1 LSLFKKIAD
10 SYEKNKP
17 FVAYNKPNE
26 TLLSGFFLSNDTLQ
40 KNTDFNASGFVF
52 APFNEDE
59 DAIIFPLE
67 QSECIN
73 EDLYFM
79 DTFLESKSVLDNP
92 DVTLKEKHI
101 EIVAKAIAK
110 IKEQN
115 CKKIVISR
123 FEEIQLSSFDLLAVF
138 KSLLHY
144 YRNAFVY
151 VWFHPKVGLWLGAT
165 PETLLHVS
173 ENTFQTMSLA
183 GTQLFNENKNPIW
196 KSKELEEQILV
207 TNFIKKQLQ
216 PISSYLKINN
226 TETVRAGT
234 LLHLRTRV
242 EGQLK
247 KNISLENLI
256 RAIHPTPAVCG
267 LPREESKKF
276 ILKNESYNRD
286 FYTGFLGE
294 LNLSNGKNDKQRSI
308 LFVNLRC
315 MSIAS
320 NVAKIYAGG
329 GITKD
334 SDPEKEWLETVAK
347 SNTMKQVL

>member
-1 LSLFKKIAD
+1 MSLFKKIAD
-10 SYEKNKP
+10 HYEKNKP
-17 FVAYNKPNE
+17 FVAYNKPND
-26 TLLSGFFLSNDTLQ
+26 TLLSAFFLSNDSLQ
-40 KNTDFNASGFVF
+40 KIKDFTASGFVF

-59 DAIIFPLE
+59 DAIIFPLDK
-67 QSECIN
+67 SEFIN
-73 EDLYFM
+73 EDLYYKDYFIENQPV
-79 DTFLESKSVLDNP
+79 LENP
-92 DVTLKEKHI
+92 CTNLKEAHI
-101 EIVAKAIAK
+101 EIVAKAISK

-123 FEEIQLSSFDLLAVF
+123 LEEIQLSSFDLLAVF
-138 KSLLHY
+138 KSLLYH

-165 PETLLHVS
+165 PETLLHVT
-173 ENTFQTMSLA
+173 ENSFQTMSLA
-183 GTQLFNENKNPIW
+183 GTQLFNENKKPIW

-207 TNFIKKQLQ
+207 TTFIENQLK
-216 PISSYLKINN
+216 PISSDLKINS
-226 TETVRAGT
+226 TETVRAGS
-234 LLHLRTRV
+234 LLHLRTKV
-242 EGQLK
+242 EGELK
-247 KNISLENLI
+247 KNISLEKLI
-256 RAIHPTPAVCG
+256 RALHPTPAVCG
-267 LPREESKKF
+267 LPREESKDF
-276 ILKNESYNRD
+276 ILKNESYHRA

-294 LNLSNGKNDKQRSI
+294 LNFSIGENKKQKTT

-320 NVAKIYAGG
+320 NVAKVYVGG